1 LEDVMAKFNVGGQ
14 RTATKKT
21 LKRLKKEP
29 PSSTRDALIKRL
41 EADLEALDCG
51 QTMIIEL

>member
-1 LEDVMAKFNVGGQ
+1 MAAFNVGGQ

-21 LKRLKKEP
+21 LERLKDQP
-29 PSSTRDALIKRL
+29 QSSKGDALIKRL
-41 EADLEALDCG
+41 EADLKALDCG